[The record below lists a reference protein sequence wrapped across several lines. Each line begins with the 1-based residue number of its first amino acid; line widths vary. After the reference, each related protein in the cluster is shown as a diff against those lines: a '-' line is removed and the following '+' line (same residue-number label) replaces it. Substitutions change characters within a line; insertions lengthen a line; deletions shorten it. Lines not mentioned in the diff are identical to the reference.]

1 MVMLD
6 AAYPAAFAAMIA
18 AGHEVA
24 RRKEALKHG
33 QITVLTSAKLKRRP
47 EGAEAAHTKT
57 GPRRIGSQDPA
68 RP

>member
-1 MVMLD
+1 MLG

-33 QITVLTSAKLKRRP
+33 QTAVLTSAKLKAPAGRR
-47 EGAEAAHTKT
+47 
-57 GPRRIGSQDPA
+57 
-68 RP
+68 